1 MGGNVA
7 EMIDKEHI
15 AMGGDCYS
23 TGYNVRFNSKQ
34 KYDTYSPLV
43 GFRVYMEIIEF

>member
-1 MGGNVA
+1 
-7 EMIDKEHI
+7 
-15 AMGGDCYS
+15 MGGDCYS